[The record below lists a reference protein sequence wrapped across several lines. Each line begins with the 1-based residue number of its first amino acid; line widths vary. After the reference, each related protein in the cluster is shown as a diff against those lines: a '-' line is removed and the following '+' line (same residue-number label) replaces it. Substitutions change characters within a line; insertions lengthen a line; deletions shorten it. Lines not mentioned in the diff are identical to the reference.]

1 MSTTAAAA
9 PIMVRARLTEAEW
22 RELRTIGVR
31 TKTPVADLVAA
42 ALRVTYPL
50 TPKETNEHGS

>member
-1 MSTTAAAA
+1 MSATAT
-9 PIMVRARLTEAEW
+9 PIMVRARLTDAEFQ
-22 RELRTIGVR
+22 ELRHIGIR

>member
-1 MSTTAAAA
+1 VATAAA
-9 PIMVRARLTEAEW
+9 PRMLRARLTEAEHHA
-22 RELRTIGVR
+22 LTVIAAQ

-42 ALRVTYPL
+42 ALRVAYPL